1 MTKEENY
8 EIMQKALHS
17 CTEEGTERV
26 AVVVMID
33 TATQDV
39 KVYGLNIDGEHIPQM
54 NTVLVYYIFSTTLGN
69 LLWKSRMER

>member
-8 EIMQKALHS
+8 EIMHKALHS

-54 NTVLVYYIFSTTLGN
+54 LVDVAEEIYDKNVHQFMNRTFN
-69 LLWKSRMER
+69 